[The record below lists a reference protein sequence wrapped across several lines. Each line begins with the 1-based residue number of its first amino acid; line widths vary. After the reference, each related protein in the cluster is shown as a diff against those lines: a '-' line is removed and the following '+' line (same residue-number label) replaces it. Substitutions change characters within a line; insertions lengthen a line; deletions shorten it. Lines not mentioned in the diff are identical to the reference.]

1 MRELAARDGFVLR
14 LVEFTDFIQPNAALA
29 SGDLDSN
36 SYQHRPFLEQQ
47 IRDRG
52 YKLAAVARTLVF
64 PLGIYAPKYKA
75 LSDLPQGGRVAI
87 PNDPSNGG
95 RALLLLAKAGL
106 IRLAPGAD
114 FRATVADIAENPKR
128 LRIVEL
134 EAAQMPRALG
144 DVDAAVVITD
154 YALIAGLDPAK
165 DALLREDADSPYANI
180 LVVREADRDTPW
192 VKRWWPPITATRS
205 APSCAIPSTAMSC
218 RPSEEHPMNRRPL
231 LLATAGGLF
240 LPGILRAQDAA
251 GIGTAA
257 RPCRVGVTSGVHAQV
272 LEQVRDVLARDN
284 FVVRITEFGDFIQ
297 PNVALAGGD
306 IDANTYQHQPFLDAQ
321 KAQRGYDFVR
331 WARPC

>member
-1 MRELAARDGFVLR
+1 MHRRPLLAAGLLVGGALLHPAILRAQTGNRTAEIGSAARPLGIGVTAGPHAQVTEKVRELAARDGLVLR

-52 YKLAAVARTLVF
+52 YKLAAVAKTLVF
-64 PLGIYAPKYKA
+64 PLGIYAPRYKA

-95 RALLLLAKAGL
+95 RALLLLARAGL
-106 IRLAPGAD
+106 IRLAPGVD

-165 DALLREDADSPYANI
+165 DALAREDADSPYANLI
-180 LVVREADRDTPW
+180 VVREADRDAPW
-192 VKRWWPPITATRS
+192 VKRLVAVY
-205 APSCAIPSTAMSC
+205 
-218 RPSEEHPMNRRPL
+218 H
-231 LLATAGGLF
+231 
-240 LPGILRAQDAA
+240 
-251 GIGTAA
+251 
-257 RPCRVGVTSGVHAQV
+257 
-272 LEQVRDVLARDN
+272 RDEIR
-284 FVVRITEFGDFIQ
+284 
-297 PNVALAGGD
+297 
-306 IDANTYQHQPFLDAQ
+306 
-321 KAQRGYDFVR
+321 DFVR
-331 WARPC
+331 ETFHGNVVPAF